1 MSVFLNILRLFMPKQ
16 IVCLCVFHL
25 LIRVCLEPQL
35 QVWVQAAGARGA
47 PCTCCTEVGAESPGW
62 EVTMYNESFGHSY

>member
-1 MSVFLNILRLFMPKQ
+1 MPKQ

-25 LIRVCLEPQL
+25 LSRVCLEPWL

-62 EVTMYNESFGHSY
+62 EVMMLGTLTEENGESSLFHFIHN